1 MKNTQVSLLQNIIGT
16 HQDHW
21 RKRAAAMQARTGAAP
36 TAASF
41 CPRRGEN
48 KCSSKV
54 TPNNSPNFRVAGH
67 KCEHHRAR
75 GTENNKNKTQF
86 ISARKV
92 RSGSLRIAMCVR
104 ERVGAGFQKQQQK
117 QSSGGGGEGRTTLV
131 PTRSECHWLS
141 TTLAHY
147 PRQARHA
154 PCTAAALAAGCVRS
168 HSNGLPQHTRFQN
181 LLTQTKYGLRRT
193 VRVRYFSPFSIVAVF
208 PLFFWHL
215 HFNISVVIF

>member
-1 MKNTQVSLLQNIIGT
+1 MVITKFLNSLKILMKNTQVSLLQNIIGT

-86 ISARKV
+86 ISVRKV

-104 ERVGAGFQKQQQK
+104 ESGRWFAEAEQRRRRRTHDVGPNTIGVPL
-117 QSSGGGGEGRTTLV
+117 TLD
-131 PTRSECHWLS
+131 H
-141 TTLAHY
+141 
-147 PRQARHA
+147 PR
-154 PCTAAALAAGCVRS
+154 ALPAAGAACALHRRRL
-168 HSNGLPQHTRFQN
+168 GCR
-181 LLTQTKYGLRRT
+181 LRAIA
-193 VRVRYFSPFSIVAVF
+193 FKWVATAHAIPKSSYADKV
-208 PLFFWHL
+208 WA
-215 HFNISVVIF
+215 